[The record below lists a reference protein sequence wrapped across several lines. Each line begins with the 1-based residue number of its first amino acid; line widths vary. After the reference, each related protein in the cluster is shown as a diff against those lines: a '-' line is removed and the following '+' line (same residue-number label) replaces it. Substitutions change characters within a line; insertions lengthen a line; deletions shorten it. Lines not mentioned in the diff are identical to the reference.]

1 MKLALQ
7 MTLDGMVRALRM
19 RAHELADQEQETM
32 RRDAIGNERALTLLA
47 AEGERFAQEADDEF
61 GR

>member
-7 MTLDGMVRALRM
+7 LTLDGMIRALRM
-19 RAHELADQEQETM
+19 RAHELADDHDESR
-32 RRDAIGNERALTLLA
+32 RRDAIGNQRALTLLA
-47 AEGERFAQEADDEF
+47 AEGERFVEEAGDEF

>member
-19 RAHELADQEQETM
+19 RAHELADYHQEAR
-32 RRDAIGNERALTLLA
+32 RRDAVGNERALALLA
-47 AEGERFAQEADDEF
+47 AEGQRFVEEAGDEF

>member
-7 MTLDGMVRALRM
+7 LTLDGMVRALRM
-19 RAHELADQEQETM
+19 RAHELADDQQEAR

-47 AEGERFAQEADDEF
+47 AEGDRFAQEADDEF

>member
-7 MTLDGMVRALRM
+7 LTLDGMVRALRM
-19 RAHELADQEQETM
+19 RAHELADDQQEAR

-47 AEGERFAQEADDEF
+47 AEGKRFAQEADDEF

>member
-7 MTLDGMVRALRM
+7 LTLDGMVRALRM
-19 RAHELADQEQETM
+19 RAHELADYHQEAR

-47 AEGERFAQEADDEF
+47 AEGERFAEGADDEL
-61 GR
+61 RH

>member
-7 MTLDGMVRALRM
+7 LTLDGMVRALRM
-19 RAHELADQEQETM
+19 RAHELADDPQEAR
-32 RRDAIGNERALTLLA
+32 RRDAIGNERVLTLLA
-47 AEGERFAQEADDEF
+47 AEGERFAEEADDEF